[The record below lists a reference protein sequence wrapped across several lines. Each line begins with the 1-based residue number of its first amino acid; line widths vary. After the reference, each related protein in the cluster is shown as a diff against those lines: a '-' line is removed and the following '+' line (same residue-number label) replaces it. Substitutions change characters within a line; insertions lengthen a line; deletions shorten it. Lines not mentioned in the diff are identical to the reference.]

1 MDTADSTHL
10 HAPGVGFVLKQ
21 YYKPP
26 FSLNAPVRKYHL
38 GIFTSLTHA
47 QEAAQHALQCILSKL
62 IDEGYHGRY
71 CKDIDL
77 KLRVLITVYADIVVN
92 GYLITQENW
101 LSELQMGT
109 IEVWDPSWDAEVHR
123 CSEDAL
129 FNSPCSELSEETQCI
144 KDTRPIVRLSVEKP
158 KPVVRLPVSP
168 KSTTPKSSPI
178 TSEPLPSP
186 TFIPR
191 PPSVSTIEHTP
202 QLLPTSVQY
211 PEEQQ
216 ETWSGSLPPLPMSA
230 SQPLPAPI
238 LPASQHEEELR
249 PEWSRTRPS

>member
-109 IEVWDPSWDAEVHR
+109 IEVWDPSWDAERTVGGNAMYQGYKADR
-123 CSEDAL
+123 KAVSR
-129 FNSPCSELSEETQCI
+129 ET
-144 KDTRPIVRLSVEKP
+144 K
-158 KPVVRLPVSP
+158 
-168 KSTTPKSSPI
+168 
-178 TSEPLPSP
+178 
-186 TFIPR
+186 
-191 PPSVSTIEHTP
+191 
-202 QLLPTSVQY
+202 
-211 PEEQQ
+211 
-216 ETWSGSLPPLPMSA
+216 A
-230 SQPLPAPI
+230 SREAACLAEIHNTQV
-238 LPASQHEEELR
+238 
-249 PEWSRTRPS
+249 